1 MTQEYLW
8 RHPTSTGTS
17 QSTFTWSG
25 WVKYCHDTNDRQC
38 LFSFENSSGHATLH
52 YDDYKLST

>member
-8 RHPTSTGTS
+8 RHPTATGTS

-25 WVKYCHDTNDRQC
+25 WAKVCHDTNTRQV
-38 LFSFENSSGHATLH
+38 LFSFENANGHAVDPNT
-52 YDDYKLST
+52 